1 MKKPPLSIDRR
12 PPATLSRP
20 AKDQWRRYVREYFI
34 SDTHGLFL
42 LEQAMM
48 AYDRMTEATEAI
60 KRDGAVNMDRFGQP
74 RAHPSLVVERD
85 ARAAML
91 AALRALNL
99 DLEPV
104 KPIGRPPG
112 R

>member
-1 MKKPPLSIDRR
+1 MKKPMAD
-12 PPATLSRP
+12 PPAILSRP
-20 AKDQWRRYVREYFI
+20 ARDQWRRYVREYDI
-34 SDTHGLFL
+34 GDTHGLFL
-42 LEQAMM
+42 LEQAML
-48 AYDRMTEATEAI
+48 AFDRMREAAAAVA
-60 KRDGAVNMDRFGQP
+60 RDGAVKLDRFGMP

-99 DLEPV
+99 DLEPI
-104 KPIGRPPG
+104 KPMGRPPG